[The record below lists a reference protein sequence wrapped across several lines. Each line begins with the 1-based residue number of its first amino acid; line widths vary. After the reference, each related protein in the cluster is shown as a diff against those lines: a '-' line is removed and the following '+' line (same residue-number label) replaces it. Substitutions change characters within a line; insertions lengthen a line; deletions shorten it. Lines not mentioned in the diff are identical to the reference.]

1 MDQEQNAVPVVPLLL
16 LVIAA
21 MMSYFVYAVHQVLQR
36 QSRLERY
43 LVTSARILSV
53 CAGGVALPPI
63 LQQVGKLFSHAER
76 YEDSP
81 EAEWWAY
88 LHRMSQQRQG
98 DPHHPHQSSQAFY
111 RGAATQTPGGR
122 RRAWE
127 GE

>member
-1 MDQEQNAVPVVPLLL
+1 MDQDQDQNSVPAVPLLL
-16 LVIAA
+16 LLIAT
-21 MMSYFVYAVHQVLQR
+21 MMAYFVYAVHHMLQR

-63 LQQVGKLFSHAER
+63 LQQFGKLFSHAER

-81 EAEWWAY
+81 EAEWWAH
-88 LHRMSQQRQG
+88 LHRMSQQRQQQEC
-98 DPHHPHQSSQAFY
+98 H
-111 RGAATQTPGGR
+111 RGAATPARGEG

-127 GE
+127 CD